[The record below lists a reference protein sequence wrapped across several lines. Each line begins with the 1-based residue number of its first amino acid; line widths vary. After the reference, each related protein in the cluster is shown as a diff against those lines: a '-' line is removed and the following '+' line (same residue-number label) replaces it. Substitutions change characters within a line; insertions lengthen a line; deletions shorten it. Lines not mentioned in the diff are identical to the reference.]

1 MKVRYE
7 EQQASQKRE
16 QLNKTFQWLK
26 QIFSSL
32 TFIEKWRYSRWAISR
47 RDVYTKWPDT
57 RLNWLGEICL
67 ETFLKFFLILMWLKM
82 ASHVTN
88 RTRGITIVWKWAG
101 KLLKHA
107 KNLTK
112 VEKIRPSQ
120 KIYAKVLKPGSWS
133 AWP

>member
-7 EQQASQKRE
+7 VQQASQKRE

-57 RLNWLGEICL
+57 RLE
-67 ETFLKFFLILMWLKM
+67 LIGWNMFGNIPQVF
-82 ASHVTN
+82 SHFDVT
-88 RTRGITIVWKWAG
+88 
-101 KLLKHA
+101 
-107 KNLTK
+107 
-112 VEKIRPSQ
+112 
-120 KIYAKVLKPGSWS
+120 
-133 AWP
+133 